1 MNSCIW
7 NIVLFVI
14 FMDIN
19 NIRNSIKKYY
29 PVTDESIEQLSRH
42 FKIHHF
48 PAKHIIIRGGIIDR
62 NVYFIEKGLTRSY
75 CLVDGVEHTTW
86 FSKEG
91 DITFGLLC
99 LYHNVAGFEF
109 VETVEPTLAY
119 SIPVNVLN
127 ELYDR
132 NIEIANW
139 GRVVHQECLLSLQ
152 CVRIDNLTMTAK
164 ERYQALLRTF
174 PDICSRVN
182 LGYIASF
189 LGISLSTLSRIRAE
203 R

>member
-139 GRVVHQECLLSLQ
+139 GRVVH
-152 CVRIDNLTMTAK
+152 
-164 ERYQALLRTF
+164 
-174 PDICSRVN
+174 
-182 LGYIASF
+182 
-189 LGISLSTLSRIRAE
+189 
-203 R
+203 